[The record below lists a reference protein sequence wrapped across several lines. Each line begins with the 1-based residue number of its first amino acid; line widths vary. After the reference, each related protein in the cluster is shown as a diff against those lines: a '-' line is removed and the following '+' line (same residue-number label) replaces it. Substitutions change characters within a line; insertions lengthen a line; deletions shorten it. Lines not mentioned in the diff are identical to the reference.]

1 MRAGEGVLRPALL
14 PWDMPFLCSKLV
26 RFAHCDPA
34 GIVFYPRY
42 AGLVNEVVE
51 DWFAQ
56 GLGVGFPELHEKLR
70 LGIPAVRLEMDFLAP
85 SRYGDRLDFTLRV
98 LELGR
103 TSALLDVAAACGREA
118 RIRARLKVVLLSL
131 DTMKAVPLDEAWRAR
146 LAPFLG

>member
-1 MRAGEGVLRPALL
+1 MA
-14 PWDMPFLCSKLV
+14 FLCSKQV

-56 GLGVGFPELHEKLR
+56 GLGVGFPELHEERR
-70 LGIPAVRLEMDFLAP
+70 LGIPAVRLEMDFVKP

-103 TSALLDVAAACGREA
+103 SSALLEVAAACGREP
-118 RIRARLKVVLLSL
+118 RLRARLKVVLMSL
-131 DTMKAVPLDEAWRAR
+131 ATLKAVPFDEEWRAR
-146 LAPFLG
+146 LGPFLEPAAS